1 VRGIAGTLAAVVI
14 VAHLATLPTTLED
27 SDSVNFA
34 LGVRHFDVAQHQ
46 PHPPGYPVF
55 IALAKLATPT
65 LSMIGVAAPDVRGLA
80 IWGAIGAGLLVPL
93 LWMFFRAVDGDDV
106 RSLMAAVLTVCAPLL
121 WLNAARPLSD
131 TVGLAVAIAGLAALA
146 SSRAGHGSAA
156 RREWLG
162 ALLVGLAIGIRSQM
176 VILALPFATLVL
188 FSSRRR
194 MTTIG
199 ALGVG
204 IAVWAIPLV
213 LLSGG
218 PSGYLK
224 ALGSQAGDDFTGV
237 VMLWT
242 NPSPRV
248 AVAAV
253 LDTFVRPWES
263 PVLAGI
269 VLALACGGALVLALR
284 APRTL
289 AIVALTF
296 GPYAVFHLLFQ
307 EPLTT
312 RYALPLIPVVAYLA
326 AVTVTEAGGHYRLL
340 GGAALAAAS
349 LVLAV
354 PAATAFA
361 REPSPIFGLL
371 SETAL
376 LRDRGAQPLIGM
388 HRRVFTES
396 RRARIYAGDPPGTLL
411 GVPRDFEWLE
421 MTRRWREGHD
431 GESWFFA
438 DPRRTDLALIDRS
451 HARVREYR
459 WPLDG
464 RIYLGGVRPNEI
476 DWYIFNQPSWF
487 LERGWALTPEAAGIS
502 DREGWGPH
510 RAPSTG
516 WIRRRDADSVMVIGG
531 RHLANGAPPA
541 TVVVSLEGR
550 AIASFDVQP
559 GYFLQFIDVPASAL
573 AGQGRYA
580 ALTVSAG
587 ATGGSPASPV
597 AIEQFDFQP
606 RDRVVFGLADG
617 WYEPEYD
624 PKTAK
629 SWRWASDRA
638 VVRIH
643 HARRPVSVRFQ
654 VEAPRRYFDRP
665 PVVRVMAGNQVL
677 SEVVSANDFGIAVR
691 IPQDVLDAANGL
703 VTLTSDLTFVAG
715 DREGTADRRKLA
727 LRIHSVSVAEDA
739 K

>member
-1 VRGIAGTLAAVVI
+1 MRGIAGTLAAVVI
-14 VAHLATLPTTLED
+14 VAHLIVLPTTLED

-55 IALAKLATPT
+55 IALAKLSTRA
-65 LSMIGVAAPDVRGLA
+65 LSAIGVAAPDVRGLA

-93 LWMFFRAVDGDDV
+93 LYTFFRAVDGDEI
-106 RSLMAAVLTVCAPLL
+106 RSLIAAALSVCAPLV
-121 WLNAARPLSD
+121 WFNATRPMSD
-131 TVGLAVAIAGLAALA
+131 TVGLTFAVAGLAALA
-146 SSRAGHGSAA
+146 SSRTEDGPAA

-162 ALLVGLAIGIRSQM
+162 ALMVGLAIGIRSQM
-176 VILALPFATLVL
+176 AFLTLPFLAFVL
-188 FSSRRR
+188 WSSRRR
-194 MTTIG
+194 ITTIA
-199 ALGVG
+199 ALAIG

-218 PSGYLK
+218 PSGYLR
-224 ALGSQAGDDFTGV
+224 ALGSQAGEDFSGV

-248 AVAAV
+248 AMAAV
-253 LDTFVRPWES
+253 LDTFVRPWAS
-263 PVLAGI
+263 PMLGGI
-269 VLALACGGALVLALR
+269 VLALACGGAIVLAFR

-312 RYALPLIPVVAYLA
+312 RYALPLMPLVAYLA
-326 AVTVTEAGGHYRLL
+326 AVTVAEAAGYYGLL

-349 LVLAV
+349 LVFAV
-354 PAATAFA
+354 PAATSFA
-361 REPSPIFGLL
+361 REASPIFGLL

-376 LRDRGAQPLIGM
+376 LRDRGAQPVIGM

-396 RRARIYAGDPPGTLL
+396 RRARAYVGDPPGTLL

-451 HARVREYR
+451 HARMREYR
-459 WPLDG
+459 WPLNG
-464 RIYLGGVRPNEI
+464 KVYVGGARPNES

-502 DREGWGPH
+502 DREAWGPH

-516 WIRRRDADSVMVIGG
+516 WVRRRDTDSVMVIGG

-541 TVVVSLEGR
+541 TVVASVDGR
-550 AIASFDVQP
+550 TIASFDVQP
-559 GYFLQFIDVPASAL
+559 GYFLQLVDVPAAAL
-573 AGQGRYA
+573 AGDGRYA
-580 ALTVSAG
+580 ALTVTAR
-587 ATGGSPASPV
+587 ATGASPAPPV

-617 WYEPEYD
+617 WYEPEYN
-624 PKTAK
+624 PTTAQ
-629 SWRWASDRA
+629 SWRWASERA

-643 HARRPVSVRFQ
+643 HAGRPVSLRFQ

-665 PVVRVMAGNQVL
+665 PVVRVVAGTQVL
-677 SEVVSANDFGIAVR
+677 SEMVSANDFGIAVR
-691 IPQDVLDAANGL
+691 IPPNVLDAANGL
-703 VTLTSDLTFVAG
+703 VSLTSDRTFIAG
-715 DREGTADRRKLA
+715 EREGTADRRQLA
-727 LRIHSVSVAEDA
+727 LRIYSVSVEENS